1 LKILRELGRRLG
13 PGLGR
18 WYLELVFLTSRME
31 FHGFEHLQ
39 GLSESKRPLIAAFWH
54 GRLALAAGVRR
65 EKPVHVMIS
74 RHADGEIIARIARA
88 FNKPSVRGS
97 TTRGGKQ
104 AFRELAELVKRGQD
118 AAVTPDG
125 PKGPRY
131 VCQPGIVALAKI
143 AKAPILPM
151 SCSANRN
158 RRIRSWDRFMVP
170 LPFSKIVIAFAAPIE
185 IPENCGE
192 DELERKRVQ
201 LEETLIRL
209 TREADEACAVQPD

>member
-1 LKILRELGRRLG
+1 MKILRELGRRLG
-13 PGLGR
+13 PVLGR
-18 WYLELVFLTSRME
+18 WYLELVYLTSRVE
-31 FHGFEHLQ
+31 FRGHEHLQ
-39 GLSESKRPLIAAFWH
+39 KLNDSGHPFIAAFWH
-54 GRLALAAGVRR
+54 GRLALVAGVRR

-104 AFRELAELVKRGQD
+104 AFRELAELVRHGED

-131 VCQPGIVALAKI
+131 VCQPGIVALAKMTR
-143 AKAPILPM
+143 APILPAAG
-151 SCSANRN
+151 SAARN

-170 LPFSKIVIAFAAPIE
+170 LPFSKIVVTFAVPIE
-185 IPENCGE
+185 IPENCEE
-192 DELERKRVQ
+192 DEMERKRLQ
-201 LEETLIRL
+201 LQETLIRL
-209 TREADEACAVQPD
+209 TQEADEACAVQPD

>member
-1 LKILRELGRRLG
+1 MKILRKLGRRLG
-13 PGLGR
+13 PVLGR
-18 WYLELVFLTSRME
+18 WYLEFVYLTARIE
-31 FHGFEHLQ
+31 FHGLEYLQ
-39 GLSESKRPLIAAFWH
+39 GLNDSGYPFIAAFWH
-54 GRLALAAGVRR
+54 GRLALVAGVRR

-104 AFRELAELVKRGQD
+104 AFRELAELIKRGED

-125 PKGPRY
+125 PKGPCY
-131 VCQPGIVALAKI
+131 VCQPGIIALARMTR
-143 AKAPILPM
+143 APILPVAG
-151 SCSANRN
+151 SAAWN

-170 LPFSKIVIAFAAPIE
+170 LPFSKIVVAFASPIE

-192 DELERKRVQ
+192 DELEQKRVQ
-201 LEETLIRL
+201 LEKAIIRL
-209 TREADEACAVQPD
+209 TLEADEACAVQPD